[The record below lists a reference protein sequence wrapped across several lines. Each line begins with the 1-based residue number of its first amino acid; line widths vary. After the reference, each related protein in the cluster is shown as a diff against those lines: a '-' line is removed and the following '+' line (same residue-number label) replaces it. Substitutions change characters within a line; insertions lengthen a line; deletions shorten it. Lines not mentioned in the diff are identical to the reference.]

1 MKVNPGYSNS
11 ASSAA
16 SSKEA
21 QSSKKTT
28 KPSGPNPAANLDK
41 VKENV
46 SGSVRAEVSARAKEM
61 ANAHAVAKSAP
72 DVREDKIAA
81 LKKQIAEGR
90 YKVDADAV
98 ADRML
103 DDHMRMPGA

>member
-1 MKVNPGYSNS
+1 MKVNSGYSNS
-11 ASSAA
+11 ASSAV

-21 QSSKKTT
+21 QSTKKTT

-41 VKENV
+41 IKENV

-61 ANAHAVAKSAP
+61 ATAHQAAKSAP
-72 DVREDKIAA
+72 DVREDKIEA
-81 LKKQIAEGR
+81 LKRQIAEGR

-98 ADRML
+98 AERML
-103 DDHMRMPGA
+103 NDHMLMPGA